1 MNKRPSVILL
11 LAALVA
17 GAAIGNGISSHYS
30 GQMLQFQIV
39 QDSSKAVSDSYL
51 PLKLLRD
58 GDTNNAA
65 KVLQTQMTGALQHL
79 EAVSQAFN
87 RPDILTNASVVNA
100 QALK

>member
-1 MNKRPSVILL
+1 MKKRAAVFLA

-17 GAAIGNGISSHYS
+17 GAAIGNAISSHYS
-30 GQMLQFQIV
+30 GQVLQFQIV
-39 QDSSKAVSDSYL
+39 ADSLKRVSDSYT
-51 PLKLLRD
+51 PLKMLRD

-79 EAVSQAFN
+79 ELVSQTFD
-87 RPDILTNASVVNA
+87 RTDILTNACVVNA